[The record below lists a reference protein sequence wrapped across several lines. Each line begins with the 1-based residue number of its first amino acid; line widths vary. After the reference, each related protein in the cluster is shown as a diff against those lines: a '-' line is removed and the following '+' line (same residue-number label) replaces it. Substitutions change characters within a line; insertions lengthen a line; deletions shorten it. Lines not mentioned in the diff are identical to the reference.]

1 LGSQSE
7 FEAVA
12 GDDRKTRTAV
22 TAIDERGSLSE
33 DVYARLKQSI
43 FDFRMPPGQRY
54 SEHELAA
61 ELQVSRTPLRLA
73 LHVLA
78 HEGYVRNLGGHSAW
92 QVRPLDLV
100 FYEDLYDFRVE
111 IEATALRLASVRDHG
126 EDVAALVAVWC
137 VPLADRIS
145 DGNVVAELDET
156 FHRTLVSLGGNQ
168 AMLRSFE
175 ELTERIR
182 IIRRLDF
189 ISPER
194 VSRTYDEHSEILR
207 ALGSGDAEKAEGL
220 VRQHIAASRVE
231 IRRLTLHRL
240 SLARQSSPSSE
251 EQAPKQVRGA
261 DR

>member
-1 LGSQSE
+1 MSGS
-7 FEAVA
+7 
-12 GDDRKTRTAV
+12 DDPKTGTAV
-22 TAIDERGSLSE
+22 TAIDERGRLSK

-54 SEHELAA
+54 SEHQLAA

-78 HEGYVRNLGGHSAW
+78 HEGYLKNLGGHSAW
-92 QVRPLDLV
+92 QVRPLDLA

-111 IEATALRLASVRDHG
+111 IEATALRLACLGDRK
-126 EDVAALVAVWC
+126 EDLARLVAVWR
-137 VPLADRIS
+137 VPLADRLS
-145 DGNVVAELDET
+145 DGNVVAELDEA
-156 FHRTLVSLGGNQ
+156 FHRTLVGLSGNQ
-168 AMLRSFE
+168 AMLRAFE

-194 VSRTYDEHSEILR
+194 VSRTYDEHSEILH
-207 ALGSGDAEKAEGL
+207 ALETGDAERAQSL

-231 IRRLTLHRL
+231 IRRLTLHKL
-240 SLARQSSPSSE
+240 SLATQSSPSPE
-251 EQAPKQVRGA
+251 EPSLRQERGA

>member
-1 LGSQSE
+1 LNQVPDS
-7 FEAVA
+7 
-12 GDDRKTRTAV
+12 DDQKARTAV
-22 TAIDERGSLSE
+22 TAIDERGRLSE

-54 SEHELAA
+54 SEHALAA

-78 HEGYVRNLGGHSAW
+78 HEGYVKNLGGHSAW
-92 QVRPLDLV
+92 QVRPLDLA

-111 IEATALRLASVRDHG
+111 IEATAMRLASVRDHWK
-126 EDVAALVAVWC
+126 DVARLVAVWC
-137 VPLADRIS
+137 VPLADRLS
-145 DGNVVAELDET
+145 DGNRVAELDEA
-156 FHRTLVSLGGNQ
+156 FHRTLVGLSGNK
-168 AMLRSFE
+168 AMLRAFE

-194 VSRTYDEHSEILR
+194 VSTTYDEHSEILR
-207 ALGSGDAEKAEGL
+207 ALGGGNAEKAQNL

-231 IRRLTLHRL
+231 IRRITLHRL
-240 SLARQSSPSSE
+240 SLAQQSSTSPE
-251 EQAPKQVRGA
+251 EPFQRQERGV

>member
-1 LGSQSE
+1 MDNSDPQ
-7 FEAVA
+7 EAKA
-12 GDDRKTRTAV
+12 SV
-22 TAIDERGSLSE
+22 TAIDERSSLSK

-78 HEGYVRNLGGHSAW
+78 HEGYLKNLGGHSAW
-92 QVRPLDLV
+92 QVRPLDLA

-111 IEATALRLASVRDHG
+111 IEATALRLACIKTHTKD
-126 EDVAALVAVWC
+126 LTPLMTVWC
-137 VPLADRIS
+137 VPPADRLTN
-145 DGNVVAELDET
+145 GNAVAELDEA
-156 FHRTLVSLGGNQ
+156 FHRTLVALSGNQ
-168 AMLRSFE
+168 AMLRAFE

-207 ALGSGDAEKAEGL
+207 ALAGGDAEKAEAL

-231 IRRLTLHRL
+231 IRRITLHKL
-240 SLARQSSPSSE
+240 SLARQEPSE
-251 EQAPKQVRGA
+251 EGLPVREPRQERGA

>member
-1 LGSQSE
+1 MTDPDPPELKAS
-7 FEAVA
+7 
-12 GDDRKTRTAV
+12 V
-22 TAIDERGSLSE
+22 TAIDERGSLSK
-33 DVYARLKQSI
+33 DVYARLKQGI

-78 HEGYVRNLGGHSAW
+78 HEGYLKNLGGHSAW
-92 QVRPLDLV
+92 QVRPLDLA

-111 IEATALRLASVRDHG
+111 IEATALRLACTKDRTKDLTPLM
-126 EDVAALVAVWC
+126 AIWC
-137 VPLADRIS
+137 VPLADRLT
-145 DGNVVAELDET
+145 DGNAVAELDEA
-156 FHRTLVSLGGNQ
+156 FHRTLVSLSGNQ
-168 AMLRSFE
+168 AMLRAYE

-194 VSRTYDEHSEILR
+194 VSRTYDEHAEILQ
-207 ALGSGDAEKAEGL
+207 AFASGCAENAEVL

-231 IRRLTLHRL
+231 IRRITLHRL
-240 SLARQSSPSSE
+240 SLARQDSPAE
-251 EQAPKQVRGA
+251 ERLPRQEPR
-261 DR
+261 